1 MGYNTEFRGELK
13 FTKELTGSQL
23 AVLSS
28 YLGEDCRNHP
38 EWGRSIGN
46 YYVNLSL
53 LPGFDGL
60 EWDGSEKTYEMVEIV
75 NFIIDKMMEI
85 MPDFGL
91 TGKLLAQGEDIDDRW
106 ELIIKNNV
114 AVKVDVKPSGTKI
127 QCPHCGESFYLE

>member
-127 QCPHCGESFYLE
+127 QCPQCGESFYLE